1 MILKWLTPSW
11 CVSAI
16 QEVNLERL
24 STQGVRGVIFDLDN
38 TLVAADAAEPLPPVR
53 AWIARLHAMGFR
65 SCIVSNNFAARTK
78 AIGQI
83 LQVSVVTGAV
93 KPAPWAFRR
102 AMRLMGTRP
111 SQTALI
117 GDQVFTDVL
126 GGNLLGIRT
135 ILVDPISSRE
145 FPTTRLV
152 RLVERLV
159 RGRIVRRAGGL

>member
-1 MILKWLTPSW
+1 MILGWLTPSW
-11 CVSAI
+11 YVSAI

-38 TLVAADAAEPLPPVR
+38 TLVPADAAEPLPPVR

-65 SCIVSNNFAARTK
+65 SCIVSNNFATRTK

-83 LQVSVVTGAV
+83 LQVPVVTSAV

-102 AMRLMGTRP
+102 AMRVMGTQP

-135 ILVDPISSRE
+135 ILVDPISPRE

-152 RLVERLV
+152 RLAERLV
-159 RGRIVRRAGGL
+159 RSRIVRRARGL